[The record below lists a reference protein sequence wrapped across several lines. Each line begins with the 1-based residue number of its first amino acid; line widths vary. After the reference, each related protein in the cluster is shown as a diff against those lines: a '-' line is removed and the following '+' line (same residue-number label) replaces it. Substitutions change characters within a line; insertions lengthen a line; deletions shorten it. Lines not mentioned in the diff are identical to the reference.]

1 MSLTNDD
8 WDRLIGRQIRLR
20 DLQVLIAVAQH
31 VSMAKAASH
40 LSVTQPAISQS
51 IADLERA
58 VGARLVDRGSR
69 GVQLTTYGE
78 IFLKRGNE
86 AFDSLKQGMRDL
98 ESWLS
103 PVRERSRSAQT
114 CPISPAVSSRQ
125 LSNVWLSAIRD
136 SRCML

>member
-69 GVQLTTYGE
+69 GVQLTIYGE

-98 ESWLS
+98 EFLAEPGSGEVS
-103 PVRERSRSAQT
+103 IGADMSHIAGGFVATTIERLA
-114 CPISPAVSSRQ
+114 
-125 LSNVWLSAIRD
+125 
-136 SRCML
+136 